1 MVVLIGLYSMM
12 TGGGHATG
20 VSEISYSQLLNRVNA
35 GDVKSVVIRGEPFA
49 SYMGIEGLE
58 AEHRTLVLG
67 GATPRQEVQLLRLL
81 QPPALLNPGL
91 ATLRQRGFNHVCLAT
106 DDLDGEVAR
115 LRAAGVTP
123 RNAVMAFH
131 DRKLVFL
138 DGPEGA
144 VVELAEWH

>member
-1 MVVLIGLYSMM
+1 MITRIDHVTIVVDDVEA
-12 TGGGHATG
+12 ATRFFA
-20 VSEISYSQLLNRVNA
+20 LLGFVV
-35 GDVKSVVIRGEPFA
+35 DKSVVIRGEPFA

-91 ATLRQRGFNHVCLAT
+91 ATLRQRGFNHICLAT
-106 DDLDGEVAR
+106 DDLDGELAR

>member
-1 MVVLIGLYSMM
+1 MITRIDHVTIVVDDVEA
-12 TGGGHATG
+12 ATRFFA
-20 VSEISYSQLLNRVNA
+20 LLGFVV
-35 GDVKSVVIRGEPFA
+35 DKSVVIRGEPFA

-81 QPPALLNPGL
+81 QPPALLNPEL

>member
-1 MVVLIGLYSMM
+1 MITRIDHVTIVVDDVEA
-12 TGGGHATG
+12 ATRFFA
-20 VSEISYSQLLNRVNA
+20 LLGFVV
-35 GDVKSVVIRGEPFA
+35 DKSVVIRGEPFA

-67 GATPRQEVQLLRLL
+67 GATLRQEVQLLRLL